1 MTYGEFFQ
9 KCIEDV
15 KEYFNAMIT
24 EGEKPKICSDESEKP
39 ALSE

>member
-15 KEYFNAMIT
+15 TDYFNAMIT
-24 EGEKPKICSDESEKP
+24 EGEKPKICFDESEKS
-39 ALSE
+39 ALSK